1 MKKPKPTLETIVGR
15 VKLYEEKVQDLEYTF
30 QEDKAPEAA
39 LKLAQ
44 AKQALLATHLLLWI
58 CCRLSD
64 IRLLVVNW
72 DIAAVRESNGSESVF
87 VAPMQ
92 DKTNWRLRTAVQVK
106 DVGKKL
112 HANVA
117 SLYWDYL
124 RRHRPVLLR
133 NLGTKAR
140 YDITF
145 RDEAHGPGASNCMTL
160 FPGYW
165 HDSQVSAFTQKL
177 IQPVAGTT
185 ERVIR
190 QEISK
195 ELSRHAKE
203 WGVHKESVHQTLH
216 HSEKVHNEAYL
227 TGIRNDAN
235 ELQAWLLH
243 WR

>member
-1 MKKPKPTLETIVGR
+1 
-15 VKLYEEKVQDLEYTF
+15 
-30 QEDKAPEAA
+30 
-39 LKLAQ
+39 
-44 AKQALLATHLLLWI
+44 
-58 CCRLSD
+58 
-64 IRLLVVNW
+64 
-72 DIAAVRESNGSESVF
+72 
-87 VAPMQ
+87 
-92 DKTNWRLRTAVQVK
+92 
-106 DVGKKL
+106 VGKKL